1 MFNIY
6 KKLIVPESS
15 TITSPITSP
24 IATPI
29 TTPITSPTTT
39 PITSPTTTPI
49 TSPIIS
55 PIDTTQTMDT
65 FSLCN
70 CCCSSRSNKNLVR
83 DIIQDSSQCYIEELN
98 NAVDYKYE
106 FGHATH
112 YVYNSNTPRMI
123 FAFDTGTPP

>member
-15 TITSPITSP
+15 TITSPIM
-24 IATPI
+24 
-29 TTPITSPTTT
+29 SPTTS

-55 PIDTTQTMDT
+55 PIINPVDTIQTMDT

>member
-15 TITSPITSP
+15 TITSPIMSP
-24 IATPI
+24 T

-55 PIDTTQTMDT
+55 PVDTIQTMDN

-70 CCCSSRSNKNLVR
+70 CCCNSRSNKNLIK
-83 DIIQDSSQCYIEELN
+83 DIIQDSSQCFIEELN
-98 NAVDYKYE
+98 NTIDYKYE

-123 FAFDTGTPP
+123 LAFDTGTPP

>member
-6 KKLIVPESS
+6 KKLIVTESS
-15 TITSPITSP
+15 TITSPVTSP
-24 IATPI
+24 N
-29 TTPITSPTTT
+29 TSPN
-39 PITSPTTTPI
+39 

-55 PIDTTQTMDT
+55 PISPPHIQTQIMDN

-70 CCCSSRSNKNLVR
+70 CCCNSRNNKNLVK
-83 DIIQDSSQCYIEELN
+83 DIIQDPNEYSIEKLQN
-98 NAVDYKYE
+98 TIDYKYE

-123 FAFDTGTPP
+123 LAFDTGTPP

>member
-15 TITSPITSP
+15 TITTPVT
-24 IATPI
+24 TPI
-29 TTPITSPTTT
+29 TTPVTT

-55 PIDTTQTMDT
+55 PIISPVDTIQTMDN

-70 CCCSSRSNKNLVR
+70 CCCSSRSNKNLVK
-83 DIIQDSSQCYIEELN
+83 DIIQDSSQCFIEEIN
-98 NAVDYKYE
+98 NTVDYKYE

-123 FAFDTGTPP
+123 LAFDTGTPP